1 MVLGGVVGIGGLGF
15 GGRVWL
21 RCFGSGERVGFG
33 LRVFRCPGGG
43 LVEVVVEPESVPG
56 WSIWRSR
63 WPGVWRYRELL
74 PVPEGLE
81 PVSLGE
87 GGTPLVRLSTVRG
100 VEAYGKLEGCN
111 PTGSFKDRGMT
122 VAVTLARLSGARA
135 VVVASTGNTAAS
147 SAAYAARAGLRSIV
161 VVPEGKVAG
170 GKLAQT
176 VHYGASIVMV
186 TGGFDEALEAVMRA
200 VEEDETL
207 YPLNSFNP
215 WRLEGQKTVAY
226 EIVDQLGGVPDWIVL
241 PVGNAGNISAV
252 WKGLRELYKYGLI
265 DRLPRLAGIQAE
277 GAAPLADMWLQG
289 AREPLWYDRPET
301 VASAIRIGRPVN
313 WPKAVAAVRESRG
326 VFASVPDSLIMEAH
340 KYLARREGITV
351 EPASAASLAG
361 LWKLMDEGVIDR
373 GETVAL
379 ILTGHGLKD
388 PENMMVH
395 PTVKIRA
402 ATPFEAVQAVKSLA
416 RPAGIPEGRVE
427 AVGGVRAG

>member
-1 MVLGGVVGIGGLGF
+1 M
-15 GGRVWL
+15 
-21 RCFGSGERVGFG
+21 
-33 LRVFRCPGGG
+33 
-43 LVEVVVEPESVPG
+43 
-56 WSIWRSR
+56 
-63 WPGVWRYRELL
+63 
-74 PVPEGLE
+74 
-81 PVSLGE
+81 
-87 GGTPLVRLSTVRG
+87 RLSSLRS

-122 VAVTLARLSGARA
+122 VAVSLARLSGARA

-147 SAAYAARAGLRSIV
+147 SAAYAARAGLKSIV

-176 VHYGASIVMV
+176 VHYGANIVMV
-186 TGGFDEALEAVMRA
+186 TGSFDEALEAVMRA
-200 VEEDETL
+200 VEEDEAL

-226 EIVDQLGGVPDWIVL
+226 EIVDQLGRVPDWIVL

-252 WKGLRELYKYGLI
+252 WKGLKELYNYGLI

-277 GAAPLADMWLQG
+277 GAAPLADMWLHG
-289 AREPLWYDRPET
+289 AREPLWYDSPET

-326 VFASVPDSLIMEAH
+326 VFASVPDSMIMEAH

-361 LWKLMDEGVIDR
+361 LWKLIEEGVIDR

-388 PENMMVH
+388 PENMMAH

-402 ATPFEAVQAVKSLA
+402 ATPLEAVQAVKSLA
-416 RPAGIPEGRVE
+416 RPAGIPERRVE